1 MIVLACIV
9 ILLGHEFQTTSCTY
23 LHIEQ
28 YNPASY
34 LSNSTFPRHHLG
46 IIYRDSL
53 DLIPQF
59 VTYDIR
65 LSFRLRY

>member
-1 MIVLACIV
+1 MGTVIVLACIV

-34 LSNSTFPRHHLG
+34 LSTAHFLG
-46 IIYRDSL
+46 IIL
-53 DLIPQF
+53 ALFIE
-59 VTYDIR
+59 THWI
-65 LSFRLRY
+65 